1 MKTPSGYLI
10 AVSIQFYWLYGGLFV
25 AMTISMTFA
34 GFCMLFGVLVADMK
48 TQLVDFN
55 RFVVSV
61 HQHFTPS
68 NRIEIQKKFL
78 QIVEFHEAT
87 IELSLM
93 YMFVF
98 VSMK

>member
-1 MKTPSGYLI
+1 M

-34 GFCMLFGVLVADMK
+34 GFCMLFGVFVADMK
-48 TQLVDFN
+48 KQLADFN

-68 NRIEIQKKFL
+68 NRFEIKKKFL
-78 QIVEFHEAT
+78 EIVQFHQAAN
-87 IELSLM
+87 ELA
-93 YMFVF
+93 FI
-98 VSMK
+98 